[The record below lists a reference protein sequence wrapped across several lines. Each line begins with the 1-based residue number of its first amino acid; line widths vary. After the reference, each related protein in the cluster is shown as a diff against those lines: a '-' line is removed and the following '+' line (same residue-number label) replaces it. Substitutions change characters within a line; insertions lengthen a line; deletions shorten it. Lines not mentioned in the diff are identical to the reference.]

1 MQANLDARD
10 QFLHA
15 LSNYSVC
22 IQPYLRTLQERHV
35 ASYYLVEKQPFDLD
49 SYCAAERKHAEA
61 SAGAFKASIGQGGEQ
76 QE

>member
-1 MQANLDARD
+1 MQAKQDSRD

-22 IQPYLRTLQERHV
+22 IQPYLRTLQERYV

-49 SYCAAERKHAEA
+49 AYCSAERKHAEA
-61 SAGAFKASIGQGGEQ
+61 SASAFRASIG
-76 QE
+76 